1 MFTDFL
7 KPVSKELQD
16 FAESCNSFCLG
27 AYVKFN
33 EDYLIDQNQQNT
45 TKIALIGVQEFRSFD
60 KDDPEDTDFD
70 LLRTSLYELK
80 KGNWT
85 LPIYDFGDLIASEQK
100 SETGERLTKILAELI
115 KANYFVILLGGSPS
129 LAYYQ
134 YRAYDQL
141 QKNINFFSVD
151 EKLRLG
157 NELLVV
163 NDENYLTKIITSEP
177 LNLIDYSNIGYQT
190 YFVSQEELDLI
201 EQLNFEAVR
210 LGVINQ
216 DIKEVEPYTR
226 EANAGV
232 INLSSIEA
240 NYFKSTKNL
249 TPNGFNS
256 REICGLVKYIGSSYV
271 LSSIYLSNYVEKY
284 NKCDHLLISQMIW
297 YLIEGRNHRFERK
310 NIDDAQYFD
319 KIFVPSDITNFI
331 FYRNTETNQWWL
343 NVSENENEPKII
355 PCSLSDYEKA
365 VAGEVP
371 LRWWKYFK
379 KFY

>member
-27 AYVKFN
+27 AYVKFK
-33 EDYLIDQNQQNT
+33 EDYLIDQNQKDSD
-45 TKIALIGVQEFRSFD
+45 KIALIGIQEFRSLD
-60 KDDPEDTDFD
+60 SDEQDDTDFD
-70 LLRTSLYELK
+70 LLRASLYELK
-80 KGNWT
+80 KGNWS
-85 LPIYDFGDLIASEQK
+85 LPIYDFGDLIASDKK
-100 SETGERLTKILAELI
+100 SDTGEIFTKILSELI
-115 KANYFVILLGGSPS
+115 KEKYFVIILGGSPN
-129 LAYYQ
+129 LAYNQ
-134 YRAYDQL
+134 FRAYDQII
-141 QKNINFFSVD
+141 KNLNYFSID
-151 EKLRLG
+151 EKIRFG
-157 NELLVV
+157 NESDQI

-177 LNLIDYSNIGYQT
+177 LNLIDYTNLGHQT

-201 EQLNFEAVR
+201 EELNFEAVR
-210 LGVINQ
+210 LGIINQ
-216 DIKEVEPYTR
+216 DIKEAEPYTR

-240 NYFKSTKNL
+240 NYFKSTKDL

-284 NKCDHLLISQMIW
+284 NKCDHLLINQMIW
-297 YLIEGRNHRFERK
+297 YLIEGRNHRLERK
-310 NIDDAQYFD
+310 NIDDTQYFD
-319 KIFVPSDITNFI
+319 KIFVPSDIANFI
-331 FYRNTETNQWWL
+331 FYRNKETSQLWL
-343 NVSENENEPKII
+343 NVSMNENEIKII

-365 VAGEVP
+365 VAGELP
-371 LRWWKYFK
+371 NRWWKYFK